1 MLLLLL
7 ASATSSSS
15 SARREATPLPLHP
28 LFPCTASDEAKKK
41 PQPIFL
47 PRKDRGRGTLGRGLG
62 LRKRRDELQKE
73 IQREWRTGQ
82 SRELERGGGVLG
94 KRR

>member
-1 MLLLLL
+1 M
-7 ASATSSSS
+7 
-15 SARREATPLPLHP
+15 
-28 LFPCTASDEAKKK
+28 
-41 PQPIFL
+41 
-47 PRKDRGRGTLGRGLG
+47 
-62 LRKRRDELQKE
+62 RKRRDELQKE